1 MIALCVDDEPIMLK
15 LLQKAVEASPDID
28 AVAAFE
34 KAGDALAWAQTHHFD
49 VAFLDIELHGI
60 SGTEIARR
68 LREKSP
74 YLPIIFCTGYS
85 EYALDAMRLHADGY
99 LLKPI
104 HAEDVQN
111 ELDRF
116 NGKSRTKPLL
126 YILNNGM
133 TFKNKNGEAFAFRRG
148 RTYDLVRL
156 LIEAG
161 GEPLTKEELC
171 DKLFD
176 SVSGSFER
184 NSNYFSKLAGDLSA
198 TLALHGADELLIK
211 VANRYTLDMKRIE
224 IVRELH
230 EN

>member
-1 MIALCVDDEPIMLK
+1 MIALCVDDEPIMLT

-28 AVAAFE
+28 EVVAFGKTNDAF
-34 KAGDALAWAQTHHFD
+34 AWAETHHFD
-49 VAFLDIELHGI
+49 VAFLDVELHGVN
-60 SGTEIARR
+60 GTEIARR

-111 ELDRF
+111 ELDRL

-126 YILNNGM
+126 YISDNGM
-133 TFKNKNGEAFAFRRG
+133 TFKDKNGEAFAFRRG

-156 LIEAG
+156 LVEADG
-161 GEPLTKEELC
+161 VPLTKEELY
-171 DKLFD
+171 DQLFGTA
-176 SVSGSFER
+176 SGFYEK
-184 NSNYFSKLAGDLSA
+184 NNNYFSKLTGDLSA
-198 TLALHGADELLIK
+198 TLALHGAGEVLIRA
-211 VANRYTLDMKRIE
+211 ANRYALDMKKIE
-224 IVRELH
+224 IT
-230 EN
+230 

>member
-28 AVAAFE
+28 AVATFE
-34 KAGDALAWAQTHHFD
+34 KAGDALAWAETHHFD
-49 VAFLDIELHGI
+49 VAFLDIELHGT
-60 SGTEIARR
+60 SGMEIARR

-99 LLKPI
+99 LSKPI

-111 ELDRF
+111 ELDRL

-126 YILNNGM
+126 YISDNRM
-133 TFKNKNGEAFAFRRG
+133 TFKDKNGEVFEFRRG
-148 RTYDLVRL
+148 RTYDLMRILV
-156 LIEAG
+156 EANG
-161 GEPLTKEELC
+161 APLTKEEIY
-171 DKLFD
+171 DKLFGT
-176 SVSGSFER
+176 VSGFLEK

-198 TLALHGADELLIK
+198 TLALHGAGEVLIK
-211 VANRYTLDMKRIE
+211 AANRYALDMERIE
-224 IVRELH
+224 VTR
-230 EN
+230 